1 MSTVI
6 KIYDHRNNR
15 TLDVSNLA
23 FDISIETQLEEQP
36 TKCTFKLLRAPDL
49 KFYEGA
55 TVSMKFDGFKVFKGY
70 VFVRK
75 YTQNADEMQVTAYD
89 LLRYLKYE
97 DTYVY
102 SGKTSDQL
110 FKQIC
115 KDYNLKYKI
124 VDKSSFVCPA
134 RSEDNTT
141 LYEIIQTALDQTL
154 INTQKRFII
163 RDNFGTLE
171 HINVM
176 SLDTKL
182 FIGDKSGVTK
192 FDYEIS
198 IDKDVYN
205 QVKLYR
211 DNEDTGK
218 RDVWIIND
226 TATKGKNKGR
236 NLKEWGI
243 LQVTKEVDE
252 NYTSA
257 QIKDLAEKMFK
268 YYNQKRRKIKI
279 TSLGDFNVRAGSIIY
294 CKFSGYEN
302 LGKVRRFLVNS
313 CTHTI
318 DNGKHTMQ
326 LELEA
331 VSSGWS

>member
-1 MSTVI
+1 MSTI
-6 KIYDHRNNR
+6 IHIYDHRNKR
-15 TLDVSNLA
+15 LLDVSNLA
-23 FDISIETQLEEQP
+23 FDISIETTLEEQP
-36 TKCTFKLLRAPDL
+36 SKCTFKLLTAPDL
-49 KFYEGA
+49 RFYEGA
-55 TVSMKFDGFKVFKGY
+55 TVSMKFDGYKVFKGY
-70 VFVRK
+70 VFTRK
-75 YTQNADEMQVTAYD
+75 YTQNTDEVQVIAYD

-102 SGKTSDQL
+102 SKKTSDQL

-115 KDYNLKYKI
+115 KDYNLKYKV
-124 VDKSSFVCPA
+124 VDKSTFICPS
-134 RSEDNTT
+134 RSEDNKT

-154 INTQKRFII
+154 INTKKRFII

-211 DNEDTGK
+211 DNDTTKK
-218 RDVWIIND
+218 RDVWIVND

-252 NYTSA
+252 NYSSV
-257 QIKDLAEKMFK
+257 QIKNLADKMLK
-268 YYNQKRRKIKI
+268 YYNQKRRTIKI
-279 TSLGDFNVRAGSIIY
+279 TSIGDFRVRAGSIIY

-302 LGKVRRFLVNS
+302 LGKIKRFLVNS
-313 CTHTI
+313 CTHDI
-318 DNGKHTMQ
+318 NNGKHTMS

-331 VSSGWS
+331 VNRGWS